1 MNAGFLC
8 KLVKMS
14 GMETLSKPEW
24 KCVWR
29 KYKVALRFPDMRI
42 PIHTEIEADFEQLT
56 AAQ

>member
-24 KCVWR
+24 KRVWR
-29 KYKVALRFPDMRI
+29 QYKVRFPDMRI